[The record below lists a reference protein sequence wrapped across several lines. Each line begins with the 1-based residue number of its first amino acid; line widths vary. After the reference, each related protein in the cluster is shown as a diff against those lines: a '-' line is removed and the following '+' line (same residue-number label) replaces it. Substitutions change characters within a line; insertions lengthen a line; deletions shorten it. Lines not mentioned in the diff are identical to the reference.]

1 MLHCMYI
8 TYLVNY
14 TRWTE
19 YLTRLAE
26 KRDAYGALVGRLGG
40 KRPFGRLKRKWKD
53 NSKWTLKKE
62 YSEGARSEL
71 LCVSTCASGG
81 LIMNCRFPRKAQITS
96 CASLQ
101 LAGTWLS
108 DDVCDLLRSV
118 LLDWLLSVSDSSN
131 SSHLLSFRSPM
142 ICSCSLRR
150 LSVSGDQT
158 SGSGSSSG
166 VVAAPPSC
174 PFIHWAR
181 CKALPLL
188 APDLPSWRHLCSI
201 RSSKCRWEVPRDLH
215 SGIGVCKWNKVKHY

>member
-8 TYLVNY
+8 TYLVYY
-14 TRWTE
+14 TRWTG
-19 YLTRLAE
+19 YLTRLVE
-26 KRDAYGALVGRLGG
+26 KRDAYGTLVGKPRG
-40 KRPFGRLKRKWKD
+40 KRQLWRLKRKWKD

-62 YSEGARSEL
+62 HNDGARTGL
-71 LCVSTCASGG
+71 LWVSTCTSGG
-81 LIMNCRFPRKAQITS
+81 LIMNCRFPRKAQIMS

-131 SSHLLSFRSPM
+131 SSHLLSFLSPM

-150 LSVSGDQT
+150 LRVSGDQT

-174 PFIHWAR
+174 PFIH
-181 CKALPLL
+181 
-188 APDLPSWRHLCSI
+188 
-201 RSSKCRWEVPRDLH
+201 
-215 SGIGVCKWNKVKHY
+215 